1 MKLINNN
8 FSKYNSSLKSFVE
21 IIDLA
26 KIEEV
31 NKNFDQAIR
40 LYSLAISRRE
50 EENSFIF
57 TSPWLLRGKLNL
69 RLRKYRNAK
78 YDLGVY
84 ISKCKENMKEIY
96 IGYFY
101 RCIAN
106 LKTKNEHEYYNDWSY
121 IMTSQSY
128 AEIFFLRGLKYS
140 LRNEKGKA
148 LDEFEK
154 VIKNSPN
161 FFKKNDDLIFHV
173 PGELKAIFNLYSL

>member
-57 TSPWLLRGKLNL
+57 TSPWF
-69 RLRKYRNAK
+69 
-78 YDLGVY
+78 
-84 ISKCKENMKEIY
+84 I
-96 IGYFY
+96 
-101 RCIAN
+101 
-106 LKTKNEHEYYNDWSY
+106 
-121 IMTSQSY
+121 
-128 AEIFFLRGLKYS
+128 
-140 LRNEKGKA
+140 KG
-148 LDEFEK
+148 
-154 VIKNSPN
+154 
-161 FFKKNDDLIFHV
+161 
-173 PGELKAIFNLYSL
+173 